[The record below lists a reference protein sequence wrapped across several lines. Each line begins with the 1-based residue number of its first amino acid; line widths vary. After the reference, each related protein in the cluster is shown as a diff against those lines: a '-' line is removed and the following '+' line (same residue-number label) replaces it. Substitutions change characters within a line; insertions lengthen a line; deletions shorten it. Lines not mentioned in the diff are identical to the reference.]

1 MNILNTTIKVLSTK
15 TMILL
20 ILMLFTQLDNVRA
33 QGNYSSSTIVGTWSV
48 DVGACMASIGPE
60 DKELMSTSPDLSQ
73 KVQQSLFNRSM
84 TFNPD
89 GTFGQMDGF
98 GNQMTGIWQI
108 QGNTLTITSS
118 NNKVWVQQIV
128 QQTPIRITLKQFA
141 KGEAQP
147 VIPVLFLIKS

>member
-1 MNILNTTIKVLSTK
+1 
-15 TMILL
+15 
-20 ILMLFTQLDNVRA
+20 
-33 QGNYSSSTIVGTWSV
+33 
-48 DVGACMASIGPE
+48 MASIGPE
-60 DKELMSTSPDLSQ
+60 DKELMTTSPDLSQ

-147 VIPVLFLIKS
+147 LIPVLFLTKS